1 MTQMSYRIFLKWLL
15 PETWNNRVEIYVF
28 FWQRYGFW
36 VGWLSVWP
44 ALFLATWLYFT
55 FRGW

>member
-1 MTQMSYRIFLKWLL
+1 LFNLT
-15 PETWNNRVEIYVF
+15 

-44 ALFLATWLYFT
+44 ALFLAAWLYFT

>member
-1 MTQMSYRIFLKWLL
+1 
-15 PETWNNRVEIYVF
+15 
-28 FWQRYGFW
+28 
-36 VGWLSVWP
+36 GWLSVWP

>member
-1 MTQMSYRIFLKWLL
+1 MATLWFL
-15 PETWNNRVEIYVF
+15 
-28 FWQRYGFW
+28 
-36 VGWLSVWP
+36 GWLSVWP